1 MHRVFSVHLLN
12 YVTNNFLSLNFK
24 LADANAI
31 AGKTQTD
38 IHKLLVYRKKNRGS
52 VTHIAD
58 RLGNPEPIEG
68 DWLVLTPKDKMPQ
81 PDKVAFPKPPKA
93 ADGSLMYERI
103 PNKGDLDINKAV
115 ALTITPSATPVKRR
129 HAEDV
134 NGIVENS
141 KCSLTM
147 RLNIA
152 DAVPFLSH
160 NRQFEQWTASETTK

>member
-1 MHRVFSVHLLN
+1 MN
-12 YVTNNFLSLNFK
+12 YVTNNFLSLNFE

-152 DAVPFLSH
+152 DAVPFLSQ